1 VLEDMCLFQ
10 HSLLDSRVS
19 GRNLHSVLDSMAS
32 GRACPVP
39 PTVAL
44 SETPI
49 VIRQS
54 SNTYHCD
61 GILPW
66 NDRKVFLISPSMFS
80 PTKWVQRKLTNRELL
95 NILDVPD
102 SIISALSDR
111 NHATL
116 ISDTAFLPLKVILQL
131 INMVPIESISRL
143 AEAPCK

>member
-1 VLEDMCLFQ
+1 
-10 HSLLDSRVS
+10 
-19 GRNLHSVLDSMAS
+19 
-32 GRACPVP
+32 
-39 PTVAL
+39 
-44 SETPI
+44 
-49 VIRQS
+49 
-54 SNTYHCD
+54 
-61 GILPW
+61 
-66 NDRKVFLISPSMFS
+66 MFS

-131 INMVPIESISRL
+131 INMVPIESISRP